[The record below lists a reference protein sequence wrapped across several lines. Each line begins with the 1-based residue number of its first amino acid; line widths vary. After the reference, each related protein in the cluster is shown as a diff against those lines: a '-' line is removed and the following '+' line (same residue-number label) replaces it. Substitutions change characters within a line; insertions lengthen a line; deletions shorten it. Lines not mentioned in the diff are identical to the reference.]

1 MLAEMRKEVFVMI
14 RSRWLRCLLLK
25 LSLPMGFKFK
35 KWNHARIFLQMH
47 CLYNFS
53 FCARRTSRSLLCS
66 GRAPLRVFTGPN
78 RWRLVWRL
86 PSKRWDNLH
95 LYQWCCKIVN
105 LELLGYDICCLP
117 WGSCGPAPQMSSQCF
132 VAIVGGKLIIRIKP
146 NCTTCHAEPMSGRC
160 IIISVVPICRL
171 TKKQCTKPAWSNVW
185 GTRWRF
191 TADWSILP
199 YWR

>member
-1 MLAEMRKEVFVMI
+1 MR
-14 RSRWLRCLLLK
+14 
-25 LSLPMGFKFK
+25 
-35 KWNHARIFLQMH
+35 

-53 FCARRTSRSLLCS
+53 FCARRTSRSSLCS

-105 LELLGYDICCLP
+105 LELLGYDMLP
-117 WGSCGPAPQMSSQCF
+117 PVGFLWSLDPPPQMS
-132 VAIVGGKLIIRIKP
+132 IVGGKLIIRIKP
-146 NCTTCHAEPMSGRC
+146 NCTTCHAEPMSGRR